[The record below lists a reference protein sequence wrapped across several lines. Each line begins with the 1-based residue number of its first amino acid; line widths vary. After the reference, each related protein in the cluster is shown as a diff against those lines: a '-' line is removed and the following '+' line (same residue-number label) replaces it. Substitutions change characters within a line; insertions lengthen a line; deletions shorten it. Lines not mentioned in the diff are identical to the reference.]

1 VSVESTSVEAFEEHR
16 PLLVSIAYRMLGS
29 LAEAEDLVQDAW
41 LRWDRTDRAE
51 IVDVRAFLVRMTTR
65 LAIDRLRRLK
75 ARRESYIGPWLPEP
89 VLTERD
95 VAEDVELSESVSLAL
110 LVVLETL
117 SPLERAVFV
126 LREAFGH
133 SHAEIGEIIGRNEA
147 TVRQLARRARQHVQ
161 QREPRFDADQA
172 ARRRVTEQF
181 LDACNNGDLN
191 ALMAVLAP
199 GVTLYADSGGRVRA
213 PRRPI
218 EGADKVARFFLAIW
232 PISYSDW
239 IGVAEEPDLEVRL
252 ARVNDG
258 PGLVVTADGKPV
270 GALVL
275 EIADGVIQTIDLMAN
290 PDKLAGLR
298 G

>member
-1 VSVESTSVEAFEEHR
+1 
-16 PLLVSIAYRMLGS
+16 MLGS
-29 LAEAEDLVQDAW
+29 LAEAEDVVQDAW
-41 LRWDRTDRAE
+41 LRWDRIDRAA
-51 IVDVRAFLVRMTTR
+51 IGDDRAFLVRMTTR
-65 LAIDRLRRLK
+65 LAIDRLRRAK
-75 ARRESYIGPWLPEP
+75 ARRAYYIGPWLPEP

-95 VAEDVELSESVSLAL
+95 VAADVAEDVALAESVALAL

-133 SHAEIGEIIGRNEA
+133 SYAEIGQIIGRHEA
-147 TVRQLARRARQHVQ
+147 TVRQLARRAREHVAEG
-161 QREPRFDADQA
+161 RARFDADQA
-172 ARRRVTEQF
+172 TRQRVTEQF
-181 LDACNNGDLN
+181 LAACNSGDLS

-218 EGADKVARFFLAIW
+218 AGADEVARFFLSIW
-232 PISYSDW
+232 TIPYADW
-239 IGVAEEPDLEVRL
+239 VGVAEGLDVEVRL
-252 ARVNDG
+252 ARVNGG
-258 PGLVVTADGKPV
+258 PGLVATANANPV
-270 GALVL
+270 GAIVL
-275 EIADGVIQTIDLMAN
+275 EIADGLIRSIDLMAN

>member
-1 VSVESTSVEAFEEHR
+1 MSESASVEAFEEHR
-16 PLLVSIAYRMLGS
+16 PRLVSIAYRMLGS
-29 LAEAEDLVQDAW
+29 LAEAEDVVQEAW
-41 LRWDRTDRAE
+41 LRWDRTDSAA
-51 IVDVRAFLVRMTTR
+51 IADVRAFLVRMTTR

-75 ARRESYIGPWLPEP
+75 ARRETYIGPWLPEP
-89 VLTERD
+89 VLVERD
-95 VAEDVELSESVSLAL
+95 VAEVIELAESVSLAL

-147 TVRQLARRARQHVQ
+147 TVRQLARRARDHVQ
-161 QREPRFDADQA
+161 EGRARFDADQA
-172 ARRRVTEQF
+172 TRQRVTEQF
-181 LDACNNGDLN
+181 LAACNNGDLN
-191 ALMAVLAP
+191 ALMTVLAP

-218 EGADKVARFFLAIW
+218 QGVDKVARFFLSIW

-239 IGVAEEPDLEVRL
+239 IGVAEGPDLEIRL

-258 PGLVVTADGKPV
+258 PGLVATADGKPV
-270 GALVL
+270 GAIVL
-275 EIADGVIQTIDLMAN
+275 EIADGVIQTIDLIAN